1 MSLQGVV
8 LVLLAFLIAFVLIAG
23 VWCRNYQF
31 ETVSLKGEDDWFVVK
46 IDSVSDEQLQ
56 NAPTRNGIPMILHQT
71 FASCDVTRALY
82 ASIQHWQRVNTEYT
96 YVYWTDKNSDA
107 FIKEHFDPKIY
118 HAYCTLIPG
127 AAKSDLFR
135 YCVLYRYGGVYAN
148 VHLLAFELIAKDL
161 KSITHDGNSFIAV
174 DKQNK
179 YIKRCIDMVVS
190 NVDQQLDLPIPR
202 LTGSV
207 MFETIVNDNK
217 IHCTVNP
224 LCVKS
229 QKASV
234 KYHHS
239 ELSKRN
245 LVYQR
250 KVPENR
256 PVENHNGPIPRN
268 FLQTWSRKYVTHN
281 MYAALASW
289 NQHNPDYGYM
299 YFDDDRC
306 RAEIALISDRSLKA
320 YDLLVPGAFKAD
332 LWRVCS
338 LYLHGGIYMDADM
351 TCMTELETTMEDMDI
366 VLCIDI
372 SKCTFYNAV
381 MCFKPKMLV
390 LRDMIDY
397 ITDNILAKRYDLDH
411 LALTGPIAVTKI
423 MKRVY
428 PELFTRRGRLRVGDY
443 CCNGDNIR
451 VLELKNHKVK
461 NEYGRSLVHSK
472 YPSYNTERVSTGGS
486 DYYYLWT
493 NRLVYHE

>member
-23 VWCRNYQF
+23 VWCRNYQLGIP
-31 ETVSLKGEDDWFVVK
+31 SLKGEDDWFVVK
-46 IDSVSDEQLQ
+46 VDPISDDQLQ

-71 FASCDVTRALY
+71 FASCNVKRALY
-82 ASIQHWQRVNTEYT
+82 ASIQHWQRVNTEYM
-96 YVYWTDKNSDA
+96 YVYWTDKDSDA
-107 FIKEHFDPKIY
+107 FIKEHFDPKVY

-224 LCVKS
+224 FCVKS

-250 KVPENR
+250 KVPEDR
-256 PVENHNGPIPRN
+256 LIENHNGPIPRN
-268 FLQTWSRKYVTHN
+268 FLQTWSSKYVTHN

-289 NQHNPDYGYM
+289 NYHNPDYGYM

-306 RAEIALISDRSLKA
+306 REEVALVSKRALKA
-320 YDLLVPGAFKAD
+320 YDLLIPGAFKAD

-351 TCMTELETTMEDMDI
+351 TCMSELETTMGDMDI
-366 VLCIDI
+366 VLCIDV
-372 SKCTFYNAV
+372 SNCTFYNAV
-381 MCFKPKMLV
+381 MCFKPKMPV
-390 LRDMIDY
+390 LKKMIEY
-397 ITDNILAKRYDLDH
+397 ITDNVMARRYDLDH
-411 LALTGPIAVTKI
+411 LAVTGPIAITEV
-423 MKRVY
+423 MKQVY
-428 PELFTRRGRLRVGDY
+428 PELFTKRGRLRAGDY
-443 CCNGDNIR
+443 CCKGDNIR
-451 VLELKNHKVK
+451 VLFRRKTKIKSQNNNVLI
-461 NEYGRSLVHSK
+461 HSK
-472 YPSYNTERVSTGGS
+472 YSSYDDERISSGGS